1 MLSRHRFSVIV
12 EGQTLAFI
20 LTGKLHR
27 ALRLSVEHIPDVG
40 LQDIEEEDEETEEEI
55 ESENEFDE
63 EDAPKDVML
72 NQDGVTSDD
81 TDIELFSKSHN
92 CKNEC
97 LSVSPKFSK
106 GFMVKAVSGQ
116 GYCVF
121 CKKRSQV

>member
-1 MLSRHRFSVIV
+1 MLSRHWCSVII
-12 EGQTLAFI
+12 EGQTLAYI

-40 LQDIEEEDEETEEEI
+40 LQDIEEEDEEIEEEI

-63 EDAPKDVML
+63 EDAPKHVTL

-97 LSVSPKFSK
+97 LSVSSKFSK
-106 GFMVKAVSGQ
+106 GFMVEAVSCR

-121 CKKRSQV
+121 CKNRRQI